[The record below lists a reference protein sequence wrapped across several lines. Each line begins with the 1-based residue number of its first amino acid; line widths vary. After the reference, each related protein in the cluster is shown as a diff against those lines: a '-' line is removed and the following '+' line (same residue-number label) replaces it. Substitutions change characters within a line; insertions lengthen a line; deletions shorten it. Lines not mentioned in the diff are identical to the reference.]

1 MSAERDRAIAF
12 VGALLI
18 HVVLIG
24 LLAFSM
30 EHKPEKLPAPSAK
43 PIVQARAVS
52 EKEVM
57 EPVRRREAEEAERK
71 QRLEDEKRRAEEEAR
86 LEAEH
91 KKAETERQRKAEEN
105 AKRKAD
111 EEAKRRA
118 AEKKRLEAL
127 KKKQAEEKAR
137 KEAERKKAEA
147 ERERRE
153 ALARKAEAERKA
165 AEARKKAEEA
175 ARLKREAELKE
186 KMAAEAKRL
195 AEERQQARRQQLLSM
210 QMQYMADIKNKV
222 ERNWLRPS
230 GSRGSYCRVLIHQI
244 PGGEV
249 VNVRLLDCDGDVA
262 FQRSV
267 EAAVRKASPLPAP
280 PDPEVF
286 DREIEFVF
294 EP

>member
-1 MSAERDRAIAF
+1 MDADREFVLAF
-12 VGALLI
+12 AGALVL
-18 HVVLIG
+18 HVVLFG
-24 LLAFSM
+24 LLAFNMSK
-30 EHKPEKLPAPSAK
+30 EPEKPSPSNVK

-52 EKEVM
+52 EEMVM

-71 QRLEDEKRRAEEEAR
+71 RRLEEEQRQEEAARREEEAR
-86 LEAEH
+86 
-91 KKAETERQRKAEEN
+91 KKAEVERQRQVEEE
-105 AKRKAD
+105 AQRKA
-111 EEAKRRA
+111 
-118 AEKKRLEAL
+118 AEQKRLDAL

-147 ERERRE
+147 ERKREE
-153 ALARKAEAERKA
+153 ALKRKAEAERKA
-165 AEARKKAEEA
+165 AEEKKKAEEA
-175 ARLKREAELKE
+175 ARKKREAELE
-186 KMAAEAKRL
+186 AKMKAEAERL
-195 AEERQQARRQQLLSM
+195 AREQQQYRQQRLISM
-210 QMQYMADIKNKV
+210 QMQYMTAIANKV
-222 ERNWLRPS
+222 ESKWIRPI
-230 GSRGSYCRVLIHQI
+230 GSRGSHCRVLIYQI

-249 VNVRLLDCDGDVA
+249 VKVSVSECNGDVA